1 MTALRKTTAAL
12 ISDAAP
18 FAIRAERASDVA
30 AREALL
36 DACFGDNRHTRTCQ
50 RLRDGRAPAEGL
62 ALSAV
67 RQGRVVGS
75 VRLWHVSAGGI
86 PALMLGPLAVE
97 ASSRQLGVG
106 AALMD
111 HALAAAKARG
121 HRAVI
126 LLGDAPY
133 YARFGFSAAKTGE
146 LSLPGAFE
154 RDRLLGLELSE
165 GALDD
170 AWGMIAPT
178 GAPLPKPKAGPT
190 RQEGTSS
197 CRAWL
202 DAMPENLPEP
212 SAGAAST
219 LPQRHHHGAPDRDL
233 GHDRAGPPGAPLGRL
248 RAGGL
253 RRCQAIPIAPRGV
266 AHSGEKPLN
275 RAKPARIIPSPSH
288 DRGSDAP
295 SPDFNRLAL

>member
-1 MTALRKTTAAL
+1 MTAMRKTTVAL
-12 ISDAAP
+12 LSDAAP

-36 DACFGDNRHTRTCQ
+36 DACFGVNRHTRTCQ
-50 RLRDGRAPAEGL
+50 RLRDGRAPTEGL
-62 ALSAV
+62 AFSAV
-67 RQGRVVGS
+67 RQGRLVGT

-97 ASSRQLGVG
+97 DSSRKLGVG

-146 LSLPGAFE
+146 LSLSGPFE
-154 RDRLLGLELSE
+154 RDRLLGLELRE
-165 GALDD
+165 GALDG

-178 GAPLPKPKAGPT
+178 GAPLPKTKA
-190 RQEGTSS
+190 S
-197 CRAWL
+197 RARKAL
-202 DAMPENLPEP
+202 LV
-212 SAGAAST
+212 
-219 LPQRHHHGAPDRDL
+219 
-233 GHDRAGPPGAPLGRL
+233 
-248 RAGGL
+248 
-253 RRCQAIPIAPRGV
+253 PRV
-266 AHSGEKPLN
+266 A
-275 RAKPARIIPSPSH
+275 
-288 DRGSDAP
+288 
-295 SPDFNRLAL
+295 